1 LIILNKTWQEAK
13 QVQPQIMRMLQNSL
27 VKKRV
32 AHAYLFEGEK
42 GIGKHE
48 VSHVFA
54 KSLLCEAPIAG
65 YEPCEECRNC
75 KRIMSGNHPDV
86 HYIERDGLS
95 IKKEQ
100 IKQLQEE
107 FSKKSVEANRKIY
120 MIADADKMSVGAA
133 NSLLKFLE
141 EPSDD
146 TVAILMTEQVQR
158 ILPTII
164 SRCQVL
170 TFQPLSPENVKQK
183 LIEHNLQPQIASVI
197 SQITQNVE
205 EGLALSHDEWFV
217 QAQKI
222 VVKLYEVLK
231 QNRMKALLF
240 LQTDWFSHFKERE
253 QLDKGLDLLLLIYKD
268 LLYIQLDKRNFVVFQ
283 NQEEE
288 LASHALQLSQRR
300 LADCMGTILDTKRKL
315 SSNTNPQLLME
326 QLVLNL
332 QEGS

>member
-1 LIILNKTWQEAK
+1 MIVLKTWQEMK
-13 QVQPQIMRMLQNSL
+13 QVQPQIMTMLQNSI
-27 VKKRV
+27 VKNRV

-42 GIGKHE
+42 GTGKNE

-54 KSLLCEAPIAG
+54 KSLLCEAPISQ
-65 YEPCEECRNC
+65 YEPCEKCSNC
-75 KRIMSGNHPDV
+75 KRISSGNHPDV
-86 HYIERDGLS
+86 HYVEREGLS

-100 IKQLQEE
+100 IKSLQEE
-107 FSKKSVEANRKIY
+107 FAMKSVESNRKIY
-120 MIADADKMSVGAA
+120 MIADADKMSVSAA

-141 EPSDD
+141 EPSSD

-158 ILPTII
+158 ILPTIL

-170 TFQPLSPENVKQK
+170 TFTSLSPENVKRK
-183 LIEHNLQPQIASVI
+183 LMEQGLSLQQASVI
-197 SQITQNVE
+197 SQITQNLE
-205 EGLALSHDEWFV
+205 EGLALNEDEWFV

-231 QNRMKALLF
+231 QNPIKALIY

-268 LLYIQLDKRNFVVFQ
+268 LLYIQLDKRDFVVFQ
-283 NQEEE
+283 NMLKDYE
-288 LASHALQLSQRR
+288 SHALQVSQRR
-300 LADCMGTILDTKRKL
+300 LANYMSSILEAKRRL
-315 SSNTNPQLLME
+315 LSNTNPQLLME

>member
-1 LIILNKTWQEAK
+1 MKTWQEME
-13 QVQPQIMRMLQNSL
+13 QVQPQIMTMLQNSI
-27 VKKRV
+27 VKNRV

-42 GIGKHE
+42 GTGKND
-48 VSHVFA
+48 VGHVFA
-54 KSLLCEAPIAG
+54 KSLLCEAPLSQ

-75 KRIMSGNHPDV
+75 KRISSGNHPDV
-86 HYIERDGLS
+86 HYVEREGLS

-100 IKQLQEE
+100 IKSLQEE
-107 FSKKSVEANRKIY
+107 FAMKSVESNRKIY
-120 MIADADKMSVGAA
+120 MIADADKMSVSAA

-141 EPSDD
+141 EPSSD
-146 TVAILMTEQVQR
+146 TIAILMTEQVQR
-158 ILPTII
+158 ILPTIL

-170 TFQPLSPENVKQK
+170 TFTSLSPENVKQK
-183 LIEHNLQPQIASVI
+183 LVEQGLPLQQASVI
-197 SQITQNVE
+197 SQVTQNLE
-205 EGLALSHDEWFV
+205 EGLALNQDEWFV

-231 QNRMKALLF
+231 QNPMKALIY

-268 LLYIQLDKRNFVVFQ
+268 LLYIQLDKRDFVVFQ
-283 NQEEE
+283 TMLKDYE
-288 LASHALQLSQRR
+288 SHALQVSQRR
-300 LADCMGTILDTKRKL
+300 LANYMNSILEAKRRL
-315 SSNTNPQLLME
+315 LSNTNPQLLME

>member
-1 LIILNKTWQEAK
+1 MFVKTWQEMT
-13 QVQPQIMRMLQNSL
+13 QVQPKVMMMLQNSIL
-27 VKKRV
+27 KNRV

-42 GIGKHE
+42 GTGKNDI
-48 VSHVFA
+48 SHIFA
-54 KSLLCEAPIAG
+54 KSLLCEAPISH

-75 KRIMSGNHPDV
+75 KRITSGNHPDV
-86 HYIERDGLS
+86 HYIEREGLS

-100 IKQLQEE
+100 IKSLQEE
-107 FSKKSVEANRKIY
+107 FAMKSVEANRKIY
-120 MIADADKMSVGAA
+120 MIADADKMSVSAA

-141 EPSDD
+141 EPSSD
-146 TVAILMTEQVQR
+146 TVAILMTEQGQR
-158 ILPTII
+158 ILPTIL

-170 TFQPLSPENVKQK
+170 AFTSLSPENVKQK
-183 LIEHNLQPQIASVI
+183 LMEQGLSLQQASVI
-197 SQITQNVE
+197 SQITQNLE
-205 EGLALSHDEWFV
+205 AGLTLSRDEWFV

-231 QNRMKALLF
+231 QNPMKALIY

-253 QLDKGLDLLLLIYKD
+253 QLDRGLDLLLLIYKD
-268 LLYIQLDKRNFVVFQ
+268 LLYIQLDKQGFVVFQ
-283 NQEEE
+283 NMLKEYE
-288 LASHALQLSQRR
+288 SHAFQMSQRR
-300 LADCMGTILDTKRKL
+300 LADYMSSILEAKQRL